1 MTINILFRVVFT
13 VKINIYD
20 RGLSH
25 VAIEMAAA
33 TYVVAILHVIHDG
46 KKSQIPFM
54 EMGA

>member
-1 MTINILFRVVFT
+1 MVFT

-20 RGLSH
+20 RGLNH

-54 EMGA
+54 EMGT

>member
-1 MTINILFRVVFT
+1 MVFT

-25 VAIEMAAA
+25 ITIEMAAA
-33 TYVVAILHVIHDG
+33 TYVVTILHVIQDG

-54 EMGA
+54 EMGT